1 MDKRRA
7 SLLAGHAAIVLLIAL
22 IVGFPFATATTAG
35 GDVRA
40 WRMAHLE
47 ALLNGL
53 LMLGVA
59 AAAPLLALG
68 SRAQG
73 VLFWT
78 MLLTGYGNA
87 LASWLAA
94 ASGERGLAAGGSLAN
109 NLVFV
114 GFMIA
119 VVTVAVGL
127 LVTAI
132 GAFRGA
138 RPEPNVVPTR
148 REES

>member
-1 MDKRRA
+1 MDRKRA
-7 SLLAGHAAIVLLIAL
+7 SLLAAHAAIVLLIGL

-47 ALLNGL
+47 GLLNGL

-59 AAAPLLALG
+59 AASPFLTLG
-68 SRAQG
+68 ARAQG
-73 VLFWT
+73 VLFWA
-78 MLLTGYGNA
+78 LIVTGYGNA

-94 ASGERGLAAGGSLAN
+94 GSGERGLAAGGTLAN
-109 NLVFV
+109 NLVFA

-119 VVTVAVGL
+119 VVTVIVAL

-132 GAFRGA
+132 GAFRAA
-138 RPEPNVVPTR
+138 RR
-148 REES
+148 

>member
-7 SLLAGHAAIVLLIAL
+7 SLLAGHAAIVLLVGL
-22 IVGFPFATATTAG
+22 IVGFPYGTAVTGG
-35 GDVRA
+35 GDERA

-47 ALLNGL
+47 GLLNGL

-59 AAAPLLALG
+59 ASSPLLSLG
-68 SRAQG
+68 PRAQS
-73 VLFWT
+73 LLYWT
-78 MLLTGYGNA
+78 LVVTGNGNA

-94 ASGERGLAAGGSLAN
+94 GSGQRGLAPGGTLAN
-109 NLVFV
+109 NLVFA

-119 VVTVAVGL
+119 VLAVIL
-127 LVTAI
+127 ALVTMAI

-138 RPEPNVVPTR
+138 RR
-148 REES
+148 

>member
-7 SLLAGHAAIVLLIAL
+7 SLLVAHAAIVLLIGL
-22 IVGFPFATATTAG
+22 VVGFPFATATTAG

-59 AAAPLLALG
+59 AASPLLTLG
-68 SRAQG
+68 PRAQAI
-73 VLFWT
+73 LFWS
-78 MLLTGYGNA
+78 LVVTGYGNA

-94 ASGERGLAAGGSLAN
+94 GSGERGLAAGGTLAN
-109 NLVFV
+109 NLVFA

-119 VVTVAVGL
+119 VVTVIVAL
-127 LVTAI
+127 LVTAA

-138 RPEPNVVPTR
+138 RR
-148 REES
+148 

>member
-7 SLLAGHAAIVLLIAL
+7 GLLAGHAAIVLLIGL

-40 WRMAHLE
+40 WRMAHME
-47 ALLNGL
+47 GLLNGL
-53 LMLGVA
+53 LLLGVA
-59 AAAPLLALG
+59 AASPLLALG
-68 SRAQG
+68 QRAQG
-73 VLFWT
+73 ILYWT
-78 MLLTGYGNA
+78 LVVTGYGNA

-94 ASGERGLAAGGSLAN
+94 GSGERGLAAGGSLAN
-109 NLVFV
+109 NAVFA

-119 VVTVAVGL
+119 VVTVVVATIVI
-127 LVTAI
+127 AI

-138 RPEPNVVPTR
+138 RR
-148 REES
+148 

>member
-7 SLLAGHAAIVLLIAL
+7 SLLVAHAAIVLLIGL
-22 IVGFPFATATTAG
+22 IVGFPFATATTSGA
-35 GDVRA
+35 DVRA

-59 AAAPLLALG
+59 AASPLLALG
-68 SRAQG
+68 QRAQSI
-73 VLFWT
+73 LLWT
-78 MLLTGYGNA
+78 LVVTGYGNA

-94 ASGERGLAAGGSLAN
+94 GSGERGLAAGGTLAN
-109 NLVFV
+109 NLVFA

-119 VVTVAVGL
+119 VVTVAIA
-127 LVTAI
+127 LVLVAV

-138 RPEPNVVPTR
+138 R
-148 REES
+148 S

>member
-1 MDKRRA
+1 MDQRRA
-7 SLLAGHAAIVLLIAL
+7 GLLAGHAAIVLLIGLA
-22 IVGFPFATATTAG
+22 VGFPYATTVTAG

-59 AAAPLLALG
+59 ASWPLLRLG
-68 SRAQG
+68 ARAQS
-73 VLFWT
+73 VLVWT
-78 MLLTGYGNA
+78 LVVTGYGNA

-94 ASGERGLAAGGSLAN
+94 ASGERGLTAGGPLAN
-109 NLVFV
+109 QLVFA

-119 VVTVAVGL
+119 VAAVIVALAMV
-127 LVTAI
+127 AI
-132 GAFRGA
+132 GAFRARGGA
-138 RPEPNVVPTR
+138 R
-148 REES
+148 

>member
-1 MDKRRA
+1 MDRKRA
-7 SLLAGHAAIVLLIAL
+7 SLLAAHAAIVLLIGL

-47 ALLNGL
+47 GLLNGL

-59 AAAPLLALG
+59 AASPFLTLG
-68 SRAQG
+68 PRAQAA
-73 VLFWT
+73 LFWT
-78 MLLTGYGNA
+78 LIVTGYGNA

-94 ASGERGLAAGGSLAN
+94 GSGERGLAAGGSLSN
-109 NLVFV
+109 NLVFA

-119 VVTVAVGL
+119 VVTVIVALIVL
-127 LVTAI
+127 AI
-132 GAFRGA
+132 GAFRAA
-138 RPEPNVVPTR
+138 RR
-148 REES
+148 

>member
-7 SLLAGHAAIVLLIAL
+7 SLLAGHAAVVLLIGL

-40 WRMAHLE
+40 WRMAHME
-47 ALLNGL
+47 GLLNGL

-59 AAAPLLALG
+59 AASPLLALG
-68 SRAQG
+68 QRAQG
-73 VLFWT
+73 ILYWT
-78 MLLTGYGNA
+78 LVVTGYGNA

-94 ASGERGLAAGGSLAN
+94 GGGERGLAAGGSLAN
-109 NLVFV
+109 NAVFA

-119 VVTVAVGL
+119 VVTVVIATIVI
-127 LVTAI
+127 AI

-138 RPEPNVVPTR
+138 RR
-148 REES
+148 